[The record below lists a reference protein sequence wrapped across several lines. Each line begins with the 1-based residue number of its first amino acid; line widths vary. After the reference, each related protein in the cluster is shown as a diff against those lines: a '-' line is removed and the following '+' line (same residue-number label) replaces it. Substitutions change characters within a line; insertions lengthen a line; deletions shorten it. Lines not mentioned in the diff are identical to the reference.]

1 MWAEGEATG
10 TRWGAVLW
18 EKKWRQ
24 RKCIRAQAC
33 HHHRAP
39 AAPRGEKGDA
49 RAEAAITEDT
59 EGRGV
64 TTEDT
69 GKEDI

>member
-1 MWAEGEATG
+1 MSGHKLAMTTEHLRRPGGGE
-10 TRWGAVLW
+10 
-18 EKKWRQ
+18 
-24 RKCIRAQAC
+24 
-33 HHHRAP
+33 
-39 AAPRGEKGDA
+39 GDA